1 MRLCL
6 ASLLFL
12 VTTLNLQF
20 GGGQSALEF
29 AAFAGAITLAVT
41 VVLDFLWLDPP
52 RGRRQD
58 RPPEV
63 EPSDMRDSLFSDPG
77 KTG

>member
-12 VTTLNLQF
+12 VTSLNLQF
-20 GGGQSALEF
+20 GGGQSALEL
-29 AAFAGAITLAVT
+29 AAFAGAILLAVT

-58 RPPEV
+58 RPPHM
-63 EPSDMRDSLFSDPG
+63 EPSGHAR
-77 KTG
+77 

>member
-12 VTTLNLQF
+12 VTSLNLQF
-20 GGGQSALEF
+20 GGGRSAIEL
-29 AAFAGAITLAVT
+29 AAFAGAILLSVT

-58 RPPEV
+58 RLPQA
-63 EPSDMRDSLFSDPG
+63 EPSGHAR
-77 KTG
+77 